1 MSAQT
6 EELKDSVLLGRNLD
20 WLLVGGLSLVFF
32 AFFHLFVSQGADTGK
47 LALVMYYLSLVINWP
62 HFMLSYQLLYWDKRR
77 ELLRKPSYLWAGI
90 AAPLIL
96 ILILTA
102 GFFRRDDVIFSLM
115 VHVMFL
121 TVGWHYVKQVF
132 GTIVVTSS
140 LKSYYLSRFERGALL
155 ASLYSLWALSFVGGQ
170 LQNREAE
177 FFGIR
182 YDLLGFSTTTL
193 TAVYGVVLVTSLA
206 AVGAL
211 LWRYVREGR
220 TLARAG
226 WVSYLSLLAWYLPF
240 ASHPHFFYMIPFFH
254 SLQYLLFVSA
264 LKKNQWTAE
273 VPEALTP
280 KRRRWLARHGILY
293 FGIALLSGLMVFWW
307 IPNALDQR
315 MESWDPD
322 AALFWS
328 PTIFMGVIQ
337 LFINIHHYFIDN
349 VLWRSDNVSLRK
361 YLFRRGS

>member
-1 MSAQT
+1 MSASAA
-6 EELKDSVLLGRNLD
+6 ELKDASLLGKNLD
-20 WLLVGGLSLVFF
+20 WLLVGGLSL
-32 AFFHLFVSQGADTGK
+32 AFFFGFHFFVTQGADTGK
-47 LALVMYYLSLVINWP
+47 IALLMYYLSLVINWP

-77 ELLRKPSYLWAGI
+77 ELVRKPSYVWAGFV
-90 AAPLIL
+90 APSIL

-140 LKSYYLSRFERGALL
+140 LKSFYLSKFERWSLL
-155 ASLYSLWALSFVGGQ
+155 ASLYSLWGLSFVGGQ

-182 YDLLGFSTTTL
+182 YDLLGFSLNTL
-193 TAVYGVVLVTSLA
+193 YAVYGVVLLTSLT

-211 LWRYVREGR
+211 LGRYIREGR
-220 TLARAG
+220 SISRAG
-226 WVSYLSLLAWYLPF
+226 WVSYVSLLAWYLPF
-240 ASHPHFFYMIPFFH
+240 ASHQHFFYMIPFFH

-264 LKKNQWTAE
+264 LKKNQWGAE
-273 VPEALTP
+273 MPAAMAA
-280 KRRRWLARHGILY
+280 KRRRWLARHGLLY
-293 FGIALLSGLMVFWW
+293 FGIAVITGLAVFWW
-307 IPNALDQR
+307 IPSYLDRQ
-315 MESWDPD
+315 MEGWDPD

-328 PTIFMGVIQ
+328 PTIFMGVFQ

-349 VLWRSDNVSLRK
+349 VVWRSDNASLRK